1 VASCR
6 AQRTKRQA
14 DFTQKTEH
22 IRYSADFESDP
33 VPILSSACQMN
44 LEDVIAK
51 RLDAPYVSR
60 RSETWLKLKCKQRQE
75 FVVCG
80 YTDRTEASCR

>member
-1 VASCR
+1 
-6 AQRTKRQA
+6 
-14 DFTQKTEH
+14 
-22 IRYSADFESDP
+22 
-33 VPILSSACQMN
+33 MN